1 MNVEY
6 RGSKEVILSSSPIFN
21 ALLRDE
27 APLGFVAKEDG
38 AFHPIEDVVVSEGAL
53 EGGKT
58 LGFGSWRY
66 AYSGCRA
73 VIEGAGAVEVTK
85 AIYAFLQK
93 MARSKE
99 EPIPSAFRFE
109 HQYTSIKQPFSLD
122 GKTISRY
129 QIFYSGPESSH
140 KNWEDFYRF
149 PPARQAA
156 EDLADFIGTECASLL
171 RPLPYLEGE
180 AEENAIVIAPFQ
192 SNTDTRYGDWK
203 IETKGTVLLLL
214 ANDVCGWEAA
224 VSRLCELL
232 KAKKKLPLPLFE
244 QGALQRRE
252 EYEKDPEAFRPC
264 YQGRITKKLLPY
276 EEKAAKLAQPTG
288 APFIIAHRGEHTYYP
303 ENSLEASLSAWRC
316 GADSSEVD
324 LARTRDGIF
333 VLMHDASLLRTTD
346 AEEKMGKNGLPD
358 SDLLS
363 DWTLAELRQL
373 RLKDTH
379 GTVTDFLI
387 PTLEELFRCCDGRV
401 FLHLDKKFD
410 YETELFPLLRAWKTY
425 RCLYLCNYVD
435 LEGIIRLKNTFRDE
449 GVILPS
455 ILRIREQ
462 NIKKMAQSMDQ
473 ALANTHLISPAV
485 VYIND
490 FIKNLEFHRNVIRQ
504 YTGKLRMAS
513 WMMWDTDS
521 PFYWQDATKL
531 GFNIFMTN
539 FPIRIQNTL

>member
-1 MNVEY
+1 MNIQY
-6 RGSKEVILSSSPIFN
+6 RGSGEVILSASPIFS
-21 ALLRDE
+21 ARLRD
-27 APLGFVAKEDG
+27 AKPFGFVAKEDG
-38 AFHPIEDVVVSEGAL
+38 AFHPIEEVVVSEGAL
-53 EGGKT
+53 DGNT
-58 LGFGSWRY
+58 PLGYGDWRY
-66 AYSGCRA
+66 SSSGDR
-73 VIEGAGAVEVTK
+73 VLIEGAGIVEITNG
-85 AIYAFLQK
+85 ICAFLKK
-93 MARSKE
+93 MDQSKE
-99 EPIPSAFRFE
+99 EAIPSDFSFE
-109 HQYTSIKQPFSLD
+109 HRCTSFKNRFILD
-122 GKTISRY
+122 GKEISQYR
-129 QIFYSGPESSH
+129 IFYSGPESSYRH
-140 KNWEDFYRF
+140 WEDFYRF

-156 EDLADFIGTECASLL
+156 EDLADFIGAESGVCL
-171 RPLPYLEGE
+171 RPRPDQVD
-180 AEENAIVIAPFQ
+180 AAKDNAIFIAPLQ
-192 SNTDTRYGDWK
+192 DEVVSHYGDWK
-203 IETKGTVLLLL
+203 IETKGNSLLLL
-214 ANDVCGWEAA
+214 ANDICGWESA
-224 VSRLCELL
+224 VSCLCARL
-232 KAKKKLPLPLFE
+232 KAKNELSFPLSE
-244 QGALQRRE
+244 SGSLQRRE
-252 EYEKDPEAFRPC
+252 EYEKNPEAFRPC
-264 YQGRITKKLLPY
+264 YQGRITKTLLSY
-276 EEKAAKLAQPTG
+276 EEKAKKLAESAG

-316 GADSSEVD
+316 GADSSEMD
-324 LARTRDGIF
+324 LARTRDGVF

-358 SDLLS
+358 SEMLS

-387 PTLEELFRCCDGRV
+387 PTLEELFRCCDGRI

-425 RCLYLCNYVD
+425 RCLYLCNYID

-504 YTGKLRMAS
+504 YTGKIRMAS

-521 PFYWQDATKL
+521 PCYWQEATDL

-539 FPIRIQNTL
+539 FPIRIQAFL